1 VEAHDGSD
9 DEQTPAVVTDWTMPS
24 AVSGAAHG
32 TEPGRAGAGRAR
44 NGEIGIS
51 EIGTSKTGT
60 SDADLIERSRREPD
74 CFATIF
80 DRHADEIQRYAHAR
94 LGPDLAEDVTAETF
108 LAAFRRRDSYDTDR
122 ADARPWLYGIAI
134 RLIGKHRRAEG
145 RYRRMLQAVPTGG
158 RTDDEDDRSADRVTA
173 QQLRPRLVAVLN
185 ALPGRDRELLLLVAW
200 AGLTYTEAAQ
210 ALGLS
215 ESAVRSR
222 LHRIRV
228 KTRAALGGADPTQL
242 IEENDRG

>member
-1 VEAHDGSD
+1 M
-9 DEQTPAVVTDWTMPS
+9 VTEWTMPPAS
-24 AVSGAAHG
+24 DGARHNPERG
-32 TEPGRAGAGRAR
+32 PGPGRAGAVRAES
-44 NGEIGIS
+44 GAADA
-51 EIGTSKTGT
+51 
-60 SDADLIERSRREPD
+60 SDAELIERSRREPD

-80 DRHADEIQRYAHAR
+80 DRHAAEILRYAHAR

-108 LAAFRRRDSYDTDR
+108 LAAFRRRDRYDTAR

-134 RLIGKHRRAEG
+134 RLIGKHRRSEG
-145 RYRRMLQAVPTGG
+145 RYRRMLQSVPADG
-158 RTDDEDDRSADRVTA
+158 RDGDEGDRSADRVTA
-173 QQLRPRLVAVLN
+173 QQLRPRLTAVLD

-200 AGLTYTEAAQ
+200 AGLTYAEAAQ

-242 IEENDRG
+242 TEENDHG

>member
-1 VEAHDGSD
+1 MPPAGNGALPPAEPGS
-9 DEQTPAVVTDWTMPS
+9 TGS
-24 AVSGAAHG
+24 AS
-32 TEPGRAGAGRAR
+32 TEPSR
-44 NGEIGIS
+44 GEP
-51 EIGTSKTGT
+51 
-60 SDADLIERSRREPD
+60 SDAELIERSRQEPD

-80 DRHADEIQRYAHAR
+80 DRHAAEILRYAHAR

-108 LAAFRRRDSYDTDR
+108 LAAFRRRDSYDTSR
-122 ADARPWLYGIAI
+122 ADARPWLYGIAV

-145 RYRRMLQAVPTGG
+145 RHRRMLQAAPADRVT
-158 RTDDEDDRSADRVTA
+158 EDPGDRSADRVTA
-173 QQLRPRLVAVLN
+173 QQLRPRLTAMLD

-200 AGLTYTEAAQ
+200 AGLTYAEAAR

-222 LHRIRV
+222 LHRIRT

-242 IEENDRG
+242 IEEDDRG